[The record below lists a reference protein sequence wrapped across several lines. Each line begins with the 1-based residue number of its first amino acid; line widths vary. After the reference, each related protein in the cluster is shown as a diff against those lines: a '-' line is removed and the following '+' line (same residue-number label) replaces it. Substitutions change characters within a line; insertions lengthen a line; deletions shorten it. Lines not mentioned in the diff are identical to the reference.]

1 MSDNGANVLRA
12 LLDLEDIGSYSYEA
26 ILNILDPTF
35 LQNHDAD
42 DDDDDDTVGNANND
56 LEQRRIRRAINLLQK
71 AYEDGST
78 GEHFT
83 PVALDIRAL
92 CNGMNGCKCNACVP
106 HTAQVLLKEVI
117 NSFEFLLAIKTRISD
132 LAAFCTGRAEVRRRI
147 KFASG
152 KTMLVAPT
160 TRWNF
165 IVSTAY
171 FCFKLYKHKE
181 KLHILYCFF
190 HLLYSYSL

>member
-35 LQNHDAD
+35 LQND
-42 DDDDDDTVGNANND
+42 DDDDDDGHDTA
-56 LEQRRIRRAINLLQK
+56 EQIKIRRAIELLQK

-165 IVSTAY
+165 IVSSAARLVEVSIV
-171 FCFKLYKHKE
+171 LYIYL
-181 KLHILYCFF
+181 LHLFF
-190 HLLYSYSL
+190 